1 MIQKTILSLLL
12 LVPFFSFSQDKID
25 LLILN
30 KKYSEALKLIDSQLE
45 QQPDASLFFKKSTVF
60 KKQMLYPEALQQL
73 DEALE
78 LDSLNADY
86 LDERANLCE
95 SLGDYNSAVNNYIGA
110 IALRPG
116 DLLLKF
122 NLGQTYIRMGEYL
135 KAEKILEQIYAVD
148 SLNVMYNKYFA
159 LAAYKALKHRKA
171 VDLYEK
177 YLTRNPGDLSAYLN
191 LANAYGELKN
201 EAGGIKTLFLAK
213 NRFPNNRIVDLKL
226 ANSFFAARKYDE
238 ACRFYKEYMAKYDTT
253 MPILMNYGICLY
265 QTKNEQEA
273 VNVLEECYSDNPN
286 DPYIN
291 FYLGVSHKKLAN
303 YDLAVKYLDFAIYIS
318 MPEFLP
324 EMYHHLGQVYGSMRE
339 FDKSI
344 EALKK
349 AYELDDRKVEVLF
362 EIATT
367 YEEYNFNSTM
377 ALNYYRTYLLEAGE
391 EAKNADYALSRM
403 NKIKEDMFFEK

>member
-1 MIQKTILSLLL
+1 MIQKTILCFLLI
-12 LVPFFSFSQDKID
+12 VPFVSFSQGKID

-30 KKYSEALKLIDSQLE
+30 KNYSGALKLIDSQLA
-45 QQPDASLFFKKSTVF
+45 QQPDASLFFKKSTVL

-73 DEALE
+73 DEALK

-86 LDERANLCE
+86 LDERASLCE
-95 SLGDYNSAVNNYIGA
+95 SLGDYDSAVNSYLEA
-110 IALRPG
+110 IALQPG

-122 NLGQTYIRMGEYL
+122 NLGQTYIRMSEYMKAL
-135 KAEKILEQIYAVD
+135 KTFEQIYAVD
-148 SLNVMYNKYFA
+148 SLNMMYNKYYA
-159 LAAYKALKHRKA
+159 LAAYKALKHKKA
-171 VDLYEK
+171 VELYEN
-177 YLTRNPGDLSAYLN
+177 YLIQNPGDLSAYLN

-201 EAGGIKTLFLAK
+201 ETGGFKALFLAK
-213 NRFPNNRIVDLKL
+213 EKFPNNRIVDLKL
-226 ANSFFAARKYDE
+226 ANSFFASRKYDE

-273 VNVLEECYSDNPN
+273 INVLEECYSVNPN

-318 MPEFLP
+318 HPDFLP
-324 EMYHHLGQVYGSMRE
+324 EMYHHLGQVYGNMRE
-339 FDKSI
+339 FAKSI
-344 EALKK
+344 EALGK

-367 YEEYNFNSTM
+367 YEEFNFNSTM

-391 EAKNADYALSRM
+391 GAQNADYALTRI
-403 NKIKEDMFFEK
+403 NKIKEEMFFEK